1 MNAIDPTMTS
11 ASPAPLPHFRDLVA
25 SERPLVLPG
34 AHDALSALLIR
45 QAGFKAYFI
54 GGFPVVGVRH
64 GLPDIGLATLGEI
77 SAAVRDIL
85 AVSDL
90 PVLVDVDN
98 GYGDVKNVVHA
109 VHTYEKMG
117 AQALFFEDQVS
128 PKRCGHIAGKEL
140 LPCEEM
146 ERRIRAAAN
155 ERRDPRTFII
165 ARTDAREVYGMDEA
179 LRRGER
185 YARAGAD
192 GLFIEAP
199 ESVEELEQIGRAL
212 AGTPLMAN
220 MLEGGRTPILR
231 PAELETLGFRIAIYG
246 ISLLMRSVRVM
257 QDSLADLRS
266 GELRLVGSGV
276 GFEEYKRIVGFD
288 RWSALES
295 RYAG

>member
-1 MNAIDPTMTS
+1 MNDHT
-11 ASPAPLPHFRDLVA
+11 PHFRDLVA

-54 GGFPVVGVRH
+54 GGFPVVGVRY

-109 VHTYEKMG
+109 VHTYERMG
-117 AQALFFEDQVS
+117 VQALFFEDQVS

-146 ERRIRAAAN
+146 ERRIRAAA
-155 ERRDPRTFII
+155 EQRRDQRTFII
-165 ARTDAREVYGMDEA
+165 ARTDAREVIGMDEA

-199 ESVEELEQIGRAL
+199 ESVAELELIGKEL
-212 AGTPLMAN
+212 AGVPLMAN

-231 PAELETLGFRIAIYG
+231 PAELEALGFRIVIYG
-246 ISLLMRSVRVM
+246 ISLLMRSVKVM
-257 QDSLADLRS
+257 RDSLEDIRS
-266 GELRLVGSGV
+266 GELKMVGSGV
-276 GFEEYKRIVGFD
+276 GFEDYKNIVGFPQWAD
-288 RWSALES
+288 IES
-295 RYAG
+295 RYAGPSRG

>member
-1 MNAIDPTMTS
+1 MSQHPTAS
-11 ASPAPLPHFRDLVA
+11 APHPHFRELVA

-34 AHDALSALLIR
+34 AHDAISALLIQ

-54 GGFPVVGVRH
+54 GGFPVVGARH
-64 GLPDIGLATLGEI
+64 GLPDIGLATLGEL
-77 SAAVRDIL
+77 SAAYRDIM

-109 VHTYEKMG
+109 VHTYERMG

-128 PKRCGHIAGKEL
+128 PKRCGHIKGKEL

-146 ERRIRAAAN
+146 ERRIRAAA
-155 ERRDPRTFII
+155 EQRRDPRTFII
-165 ARTDAREVYGMDEA
+165 ARTDAREVVGMDEA

-192 GLFIEAP
+192 GIFIEAP
-199 ESVEELEQIGRAL
+199 ESVAELEQVGRAL
-212 AGTPLMAN
+212 QGVPLMAN
-220 MLEGGRTPILR
+220 MLEGGRTPILK
-231 PAELETLGFRIAIYG
+231 PAELEDLGFRIVIYG
-246 ISLLMRSVRVM
+246 ISLLMRSVKTM
-257 QDSLADLRS
+257 MASLEDLRS

-276 GFEEYKRIVGFD
+276 GFEDYKRIVGFD
-288 RWSALES
+288 RWAALER
-295 RYAG
+295 RYGG

>member
-1 MNAIDPTMTS
+1 MTS

-140 LPCEEM
+140 LSCEEM

-199 ESVEELEQIGRAL
+199 ESVQELEQIGRAL

-231 PAELETLGFRIAIYG
+231 PAELETLGFRIVIYG

-288 RWSALES
+288 RWSALEN

>member
-1 MNAIDPTMTS
+1 MSHVPTAS
-11 ASPAPLPHFRDLVA
+11 APHPHFRELVA

-34 AHDALSALLIR
+34 AHDAISALLIR

-54 GGFPVVGVRH
+54 GGFPVVGARH
-64 GLPDIGLATLGEI
+64 GLPDIGLATLGEL
-77 SAAVRDIL
+77 SAAYRDIM

-109 VHTYEKMG
+109 VHTYERMG

-128 PKRCGHIAGKEL
+128 PKRCGHIVGKEL

-146 ERRIRAAAN
+146 ERRIRAAA
-155 ERRDPRTFII
+155 EQRRDPRTFII
-165 ARTDAREVYGMDEA
+165 ARTDAREVVGMDEA

-199 ESVEELEQIGRAL
+199 ESVAELEQVGRAL
-212 AGTPLMAN
+212 KGVPLMAN
-220 MLEGGRTPILR
+220 MLEGGRTPILK
-231 PAELETLGFRIAIYG
+231 PAELEALGFRIVIYG
-246 ISLLMRSVRVM
+246 ISLLMRSVKTM
-257 QDSLADLRS
+257 MASLEDLRS
-266 GELRLVGSGV
+266 GELKMVGSGV
-276 GFEEYKRIVGFD
+276 GFEDYKRIVGFD
-288 RWSALES
+288 RWAELER
-295 RYAG
+295 RYGG

>member
-1 MNAIDPTMTS
+1 M
-11 ASPAPLPHFRDLVA
+11 
-25 SERPLVLPG
+25 LPG
-34 AHDALSALLIR
+34 AHDALSALLIK

-54 GGFPVVGVRH
+54 GGFPVVGVRY
-64 GLPDIGLATLGEI
+64 GLPDIGLANLGEI

-109 VHTYEKMG
+109 VHTYERMG
-117 AQALFFEDQVS
+117 VQALFFEDQVS

-146 ERRIRAAAN
+146 ERRIRAAA
-155 ERRDPRTFII
+155 EQRRDKNTFII

-199 ESVEELEQIGRAL
+199 ESVEELALIGQKL
-212 AGTPLMAN
+212 AGVPLMAN
-220 MLEGGRTPILR
+220 MLEGGRTPILK
-231 PAELETLGFRIAIYG
+231 PVELEALGYRIVIYG
-246 ISLLMRSVRVM
+246 ISLLMRSVKVM
-257 QDSLADLRS
+257 RDSLEDIRS
-266 GELRLVGSGV
+266 GEMKMVGSGV
-276 GFEEYKRIVGFD
+276 GFEEYKSIVGFQQ
-288 RWSALES
+288 WSALET
-295 RYAG
+295 RYSGPLNRA